1 LRRRDNVLGMKYLA
15 VAAAVAG
22 CMSPVMHFGAGK
34 SAHQAQHDTLA
45 EFLPPQLDMQ
55 HRWTA
60 ATRTA
65 KVRVYA
71 DDEFRAQNMRWQ
83 QTFAEELDYAN
94 AVLEPVLGLH
104 LDAEYREWDYH
115 APGATLADDLAALAQ
130 RDPGD
135 DVMSV
140 IGLTS
145 SLSLVTAT
153 FEALGYANMP
163 GKHVMLRGYA
173 DLQERDAF
181 ARAFPDLS
189 ADERDAALE
198 ARRRHKTTVVLLH
211 ELAHNLGADHDPD
224 PDTIMNATY
233 SDHAVA
239 FSDHAREVVLATLD
253 ERLNPHAIT
262 ASAPPPVLP
271 APRELTGTA
280 ALRSGRLVVR
290 IANDGSVVD
299 AATLDDRLRDAVARD
314 PDTEIVIRIPPMV
327 PYSAVNAMIAHAK
340 QLGLHRFAIDAA
352 PDNRQ
357 R

>member
-1 LRRRDNVLGMKYLA
+1 MKYLA
-15 VAAAVAG
+15 AAVVAAG

-34 SAHQAQHDTLA
+34 SAHEAQHDTLG
-45 EFLPPQLDMQ
+45 EFLPPQLDMSP
-55 HRWTA
+55 RWTSA
-60 ATRTA
+60 PRTA
-65 KVRVYA
+65 KIRVYA
-71 DDEFRAQNMRWQ
+71 DDEFRAQNLKWQ
-83 QTFAEELDYAN
+83 QAFGEQLDYAN

-153 FEALGYANMP
+153 FEELGYANMP

-173 DLQERDAF
+173 DLQERETF

-239 FSDHAREVVLATLD
+239 FSDRARDAMLQTID
-253 ERLNPHAIT
+253 ERLHPQ
-262 ASAPPPVLP
+262 ASPPPAALP
-271 APRELTGTA
+271 APRELHHQLTIQLRDDGTVPDTA
-280 ALRSGRLVVR
+280 S
-290 IANDGSVVD
+290 
-299 AATLDDRLRDAVARD
+299 LDDRLRDAASHD
-314 PDTEIVIRIPPMV
+314 PDTEVVIQAGKHA
-327 PYSAVNAMIAHAK
+327 PYAAVVKLIDRARAA
-340 QLGLHRFAIDAA
+340 GLHQIGLEAR
-352 PDNRQ
+352 P
-357 R
+357 